1 MTSGRYVA
9 FEGIEGAG
17 KSTVA
22 SMAAQRLRD
31 VGMSVIEVRE
41 PGGTT
46 AGEQIRSVLL
56 DGDAHL
62 EGWTEALLFAAARAQ
77 LAAEVIKPA
86 LMSGS
91 WVVGDR
97 SVYSSLAYQG
107 GGRRLG
113 MEAVEGINR
122 KGLGDVWPDHVVLLR
137 IDASTGLDRQE
148 TADRIGSEGAEFQTL
163 VAEAFDVLAKL
174 EPDRFTNVEAAQPL
188 EQVLDEVMRSL
199 LGITR

>member
-1 MTSGRYVA
+1 MTTGRYVA

-22 SMAAQRLRD
+22 AQAAQRLRD
-31 VGMSVIEVRE
+31 VGMSVVEVRE

-77 LAAEVIKPA
+77 LAAEVIRPA

-113 MEAVEGINR
+113 IEAVEAMNR
-122 KGLGDVWPDHVVLLR
+122 QGLGDVWPDHVVLLR
-137 IDASTGLDRQE
+137 IDPSTGLDRQDV
-148 TADRIGSEGAEFQTL
+148 ADRIGSEGAEFQAH
-163 VAEAFDVLAKL
+163 VAEAFDLLARL
-174 EPDRFTNVEAAQPL
+174 EPDRFTTVEAAHPL
-188 EQVLDEVMRSL
+188 DQVLDEVMRSL
-199 LGITR
+199 MGISR